1 MQGGFVDTVIV
12 DGKTL
17 VKQHHL
23 ITADE
28 TSIIHDAQRQGNAWM
43 DRRNAAASQL
53 LQPIRD

>member
-1 MQGGFVDTVIV
+1 
-12 DGKTL
+12 